1 MSHVILHEYPLSLFA
16 EKIRRILAY
25 KRIPWRSVE
34 QPMMAPKPELTAL
47 TGGYRKIPV
56 LQIGADVYCDTA
68 CIARRLERLQPEPSC
83 IPSGQAGLVAMLE
96 EWGDHRFTGQVT
108 PSVIVEMLPSL
119 PDGILVDRA
128 AMSPFLS
135 REAIVAAAPHTLTQA
150 LLSLDLLDATL
161 RGRAFLTG
169 DTFSIADAACF
180 HQLWFLERSPRL
192 FEAVAARPALAA
204 WFARIRGFGPGDVR
218 PMPAQAALAIAREAE
233 PADVEGGVRATP
245 AGFGVGDTVAVVAD
259 DYGREETRGT
269 VARLTPDE
277 ITLRRRD
284 PVVGDVAVHFPRS
297 GYRIAR
303 A

>member
-1 MSHVILHEYPLSLFA
+1 MTEIILHEYPLSLFA

-25 KRIPWRSVE
+25 KRVPWRSVE
-34 QPMMAPKPELTAL
+34 QPMTAPKPELTAL
-47 TGGYRKIPV
+47 TGGYRRIPV

-68 CIARRLERLQPEPSC
+68 CIARRLERLHPEPSC
-83 IPSGQAGLVAMLE
+83 MPRGQAGLVAMIE

-108 PSVIVEMLPSL
+108 PSVIVDLLPSL

-150 LLSLDLLDATL
+150 LLSLDLLDAAL
-161 RGRAFLTG
+161 GDRPFLAG
-169 DTFSIADAACF
+169 ETFSIADAACF

-192 FEAVAARPALAA
+192 FEAVTARPALAA
-204 WFARIRGFGPGDVR
+204 WFSRIRGFGPGVVR
-218 PMPAQAALAIAREAE
+218 PMARQEALAIAREAE
-233 PADVEGGVRATP
+233 PTDVSGDGRVT
-245 AGFGVGDTVAVVAD
+245 AGRFAVGDAVVVTAD

-269 VARLTPDE
+269 VARVTPDE
-277 ITLRRRD
+277 VTLRRRD
-284 PVVGDVAVHFPRS
+284 PLVGDVAVHFPRS

>member
-1 MSHVILHEYPLSLFA
+1 MTEIVLHEYPLSLFA

-68 CIARRLERLQPEPSC
+68 CIARRLEALHPEPSC
-83 IPSGQAGLVAMLE
+83 IPPGQAGLVAMLE

-108 PSVIVEMLPSL
+108 PSVIVELLPSL

-135 REAIVAAAPHTLTQA
+135 RDALVGAAPYTLTQA
-150 LLSLDLLDATL
+150 LLSLDLLEATL
-161 RGRAFLTG
+161 RERPFLTG
-169 DTFSIADAACF
+169 DTFTIADAACF
-180 HQLWFLERSPRL
+180 HQLWFLEKSPRL
-192 FEAVAARPALAA
+192 FEAVTARPALAA
-204 WFARIRGFGPGDVR
+204 WFARIRGFGPGVVR
-218 PMPAQAALAIAREAE
+218 PLSAAAALAIARETE
-233 PADVEGGVRATP
+233 PADVDGGARPTP
-245 AGFGVGDTVAVVAD
+245 AGFGIGDAVAIVAD

-269 VARLTPDE
+269 IARVTPDE
-277 ITLRRRD
+277 ITIRRRD

-297 GYRIAR
+297 GYRIVR
-303 A
+303 E

>member
-1 MSHVILHEYPLSLFA
+1 MNQIILHEYPLSLFA

-34 QPMMAPKPELTAL
+34 QPMMAPKPDLTAL

-68 CIARRLERLQPEPSC
+68 CIARRLEALHPEPSC
-83 IPSGQAGLVAMLE
+83 IPAGQAGLVGMIE

-108 PSVIVEMLPSL
+108 PSVIVELLPSL
-119 PDGILVDRA
+119 PEGILVDRA

-150 LLSLDLLDATL
+150 LLSLDLLEAAL
-161 RGRAFLTG
+161 RERPFLAG

-180 HQLWFLERSPRL
+180 HQLWFLEKSPRL
-192 FEAVAARPALAA
+192 FEAVTARPALAA
-204 WFARIRGFGPGDVR
+204 WFARIRGFGPGVVR
-218 PMPAQAALAIAREAE
+218 PMPPEAALAIAREAE
-233 PADVEGGVRATP
+233 PADVDGGGRATP
-245 AGFGVGDTVAVVAD
+245 AGFGIGDAVVIVAD

-269 VARLTPDE
+269 VARVTPDE
-277 ITLRRRD
+277 VTIRRRD

-297 GYRIAR
+297 GYRIAG